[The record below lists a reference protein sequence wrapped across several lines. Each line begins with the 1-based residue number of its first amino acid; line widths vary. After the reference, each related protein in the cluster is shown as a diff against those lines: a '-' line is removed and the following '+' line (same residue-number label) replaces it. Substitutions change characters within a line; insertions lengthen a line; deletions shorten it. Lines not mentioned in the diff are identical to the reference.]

1 MSQSH
6 YGSVFLIRTTFYN
19 HALKGANMKKIVFG
33 IISGAQVV
41 GVIFG
46 VVRMNNQ
53 KQANVSIDKIS
64 ADQAVYRP
72 GDKVTLTVS
81 LADEAKKIK
90 EPINYG

>member
-1 MSQSH
+1 
-6 YGSVFLIRTTFYN
+6 
-19 HALKGANMKKIVFG
+19 MKKIVFG

-81 LADEAKKIK
+81 LADEAKKKSRNLSITGDSFGEK
-90 EPINYG
+90 S